1 MIQKPLDVGVE
12 YITVPLPM
20 ELSHPR
26 NRLMTVASRSE
37 AVGVVVKD
45 LLEERTEEAPEH
57 LLSNAIADGGDTQG
71 PGFAIAFGDMDASQ
85 GEGPKGPILELSRQG
100 LGVVVE
106 VILEQRDTDLVNPRC
121 TAITFHAAEGQ
132 DNQSVSDPPGQR
144 VRFDLG
150 HTQVLSC

>member
-85 GEGPKGPILELSRQG
+85 GEGPKGPVLESRRQG
-100 LGVVVE
+100 QDVVE
-106 VILEQRDTDLVNPRC
+106 DVFLEQRDTDLINPRC
-121 TAITFHAAEGQ
+121 PAITFHVAEGLE
-132 DNQSVSDPPGQR
+132 DRPFGDPPGQR
-144 VRFDLG
+144 VRLDLD